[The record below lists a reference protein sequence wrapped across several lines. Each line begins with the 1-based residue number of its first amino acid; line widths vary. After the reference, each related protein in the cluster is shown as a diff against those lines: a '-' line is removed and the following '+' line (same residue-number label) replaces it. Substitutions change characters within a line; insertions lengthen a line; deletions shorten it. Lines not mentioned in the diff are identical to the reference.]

1 MTLRP
6 VAGLALVAVLAAG
19 CGADDPGTKP
29 TFGGGTGSSEPPAGA
44 SVRELADLKADAKIE
59 DCPNTSKTPAVDG
72 GLPDVELDCL
82 GGGRPVRLSEL
93 SGPMVI
99 NLWASWCKPC
109 REELPLLARAD
120 RELGD
125 RLQILGI
132 DVADAAPE
140 AALRLAGTAGA
151 TFPHLAD
158 PDSEARAGLRITGLP
173 QTIFLDARG
182 RMVHTER
189 APFRS
194 YADVT
199 AAIRRHLGVTR

>member
-1 MTLRP
+1 MTLRFT
-6 VAGLALVAVLAAG
+6 GGILLVAVLAAG
-19 CGADDPGTKP
+19 CGGDDPGTKP
-29 TFGGGTGSSEPPAGA
+29 TFGGGSEPAAA
-44 SVRELADLKADAKIE
+44 SASELADLKAEAKIE
-59 DCPNTSKTPAVDG
+59 DCPSTEAAPAVED

-82 GGGRPVRLSEL
+82 GGGRPVTLSEL

-120 RELGD
+120 REYGD
-125 RLQILGI
+125 RVAFLGI

-140 AALRLAGTAGA
+140 AALRLAGSTGA

-158 PDSEARAGLRITGLP
+158 PDSEARGGLRVTGLP
-173 QTIFLDARG
+173 QTIFVDARG
-182 RMVHTER
+182 RMIHTER

-199 AAIRRHLGVTR
+199 AAIRRHLGVTP